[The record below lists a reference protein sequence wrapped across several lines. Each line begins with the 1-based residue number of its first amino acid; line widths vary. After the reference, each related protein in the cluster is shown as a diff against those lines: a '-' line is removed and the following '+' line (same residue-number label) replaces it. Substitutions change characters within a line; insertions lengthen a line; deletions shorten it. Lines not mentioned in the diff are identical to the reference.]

1 MTRPHYHPATLRH
14 KRLHRG
20 RPLTDLEKSF
30 TVLTGADRA
39 FDFLADPARLPDYV
53 STIRLEDST
62 AVEGEL
68 DVDADIAGRDGAP
81 EAGFSADRATRRIE
95 WGRVGGDYGGSIVVN
110 VGTTN
115 SAGVTVR
122 LHTRDDA
129 DIAEVTRI
137 FEQTVFNIRRVLSGR

>member
-1 MTRPHYHPATLRH
+1 M
-14 KRLHRG
+14 
-20 RPLTDLEKSF
+20 
-30 TVLTGADRA
+30 
-39 FDFLADPARLPDYV
+39 

-95 WGRVGGDYGGSIVVN
+95 WGRAGGDYGGSIVVN

-137 FEQTVFNIRRVLSGR
+137 FEQTVSNIRRVLSGR

>member
-1 MTRPHYHPATLRH
+1 MARP
-14 KRLHRG
+14 RG
-20 RPLTDLEKSF
+20 PPGSGKQGERTLTDLEKTF
-30 TVLTGADRA
+30 TVLTGAERA
-39 FDFLADPARLPDYV
+39 FEFLADPSRLPDYV

-68 DVDADIAGRDGAP
+68 DIDADIAGRDGAA
-81 EAGFSADRATRRIE
+81 EAGFTTDRSTRRIE
-95 WGRVGGDYGGSIVVN
+95 WGRPDSDYGGSIVVT

-129 DIAEVTRI
+129 DVAEVTRI
-137 FEQTVFNIRRVLSGR
+137 FEQTVSNIRLALSGR